1 MDNKNRRNSGLNTP
15 GGMLIRL
22 KNKILATLRID
33 PTRLNLL
40 LEKYAIKLNGGR
52 KDYKSQS
59 TRTNLAAALN
69 KDYISINKFFG
80 FLMAL
85 EPKSV
90 KISVTVT
97 LKNGEE
103 YTVDET
109 AIFRTEEPA
118 IIKDKEDKEEKD
130 EDK

>member
-1 MDNKNRRNSGLNTP
+1 MRNRTGRGSGLNTP

-40 LEKYAIKLNGGR
+40 LEKYSIKLNGGR
-52 KDYKSQS
+52 KDHNSQS
-59 TRTNLAAALN
+59 TKTNLSAAIN
-69 KDYISINKFFG
+69 RDYISINKFFG
-80 FLMAL
+80 FLMIL
-85 EPKSV
+85 EPKNV
-90 KISVTVT
+90 KISVTIT

-118 IIKDKEDKEEKD
+118 IITDEEETD
-130 EDK
+130 EK

>member
-1 MDNKNRRNSGLNTP
+1 MRNRTGRGSGLNTP

-40 LEKYAIKLNGGR
+40 LEKYSIKLNGGR
-52 KDYKSQS
+52 KDHKSQA
-59 TRTNLAAALN
+59 TKTNLSAAIN
-69 KDYISINKFFG
+69 RDYISINKFFG
-80 FLMAL
+80 FLMIL
-85 EPKSV
+85 EPKNV
-90 KISVTVT
+90 KISVTIT

-118 IIKDKEDKEEKD
+118 IITDEEETD
-130 EDK
+130 ENEK